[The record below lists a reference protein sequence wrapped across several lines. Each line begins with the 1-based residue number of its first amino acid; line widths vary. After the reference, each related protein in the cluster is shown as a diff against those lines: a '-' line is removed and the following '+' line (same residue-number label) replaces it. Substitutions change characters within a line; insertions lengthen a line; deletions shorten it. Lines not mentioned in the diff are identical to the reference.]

1 MGIQIG
7 GLASGLDTDAIVKEL
22 MQAEQV
28 RVDKVE
34 QDKTLAEW
42 TRDAYNDINQK
53 FAEFIISTRESFGL
67 TDSSSGVLLNKSVSS
82 LKWIKGANSSNATVA
97 QVSARADA
105 VNGTYQINV
114 KQLATN
120 WSAASGGAISEN
132 AIHGDR
138 SNLQSQFALEEN
150 DKIHFE
156 IATQNKSIEVFI
168 DNITGI
174 ESNSYVQIKD
184 KEGNIINRI
193 DLEGDTSNISLNDL
207 VKQINQ
213 TNIGVTAIYDETI
226 DRFFLQTSET
236 GLENTIQI
244 IEYDVDGVPI
254 SGGGF
259 FNKLNLQYN
268 NNGKI
273 ENIILNTQYAGQ
285 NAIIDFGAAQNI
297 SQSSNQFTINNIHF
311 DLKSTGLTTVM
322 VSTNEDAVIEKITDF
337 VDKYNDLVEE
347 VNKLLSQKRYR
358 EYPPLTKAQRD
369 EMKEKE
375 IELWEEKA
383 KSGLLR
389 NDSIIHR
396 TLQRMRSG
404 LYEKVQGMEGDLDAL
419 TKIGITTQ
427 TYSSGSAG
435 GKLTIDEKKLR
446 EAIRK
451 DVDGVIQLLFKQPDP
466 SITEETEKRENTG
479 LISRLYGDLITG
491 MKEIIAKAGP
501 GDDSE
506 LYRNVNSSML
516 IDFVTNQ
523 SSISML
529 DKNIINYEKRILDL
543 ERRFK
548 DIESRYWSQFT
559 AMEKALASM
568 NAQSNWLY
576 QQLGM

>member
-156 IATQNKSIEVFI
+156 IATKNKSIEVFI

-193 DLEGDTSNISLNDL
+193 DLEGDTSNISLSDL

-259 FNKLNLQYN
+259 FDKLNLQHN

-297 SQSSNQFTINNIHF
+297 SQSSNQFTVNNIHF